1 MGKNIC
7 VDNYWEN
14 IKVITQLNEIDKRSH
29 LTVNLLFMKGL
40 QVPRSC
46 ILEHLISV
54 SLCSF
59 DPGDCLCPACCSH
72 HPGGVEASQTTA
84 LHGQ

>member
-1 MGKNIC
+1 MKNIY

-14 IKVITQLNEIDKRSH
+14 IKVIIQLNEINKRSH

-40 QVPRSC
+40 HVPRL
-46 ILEHLISV
+46 LEYLISV
-54 SLCSF
+54 SFCSF
-59 DPGDCLCPACCSH
+59 DPGDFLCPACGSH